1 VLKLRLTR
9 KEPRLLIEH
18 RAALNLTD
26 VAQVDV
32 NRETSQ
38 IKIEE
43 VDRCAALQHEPC
55 IQKRMA
61 MEFKQRLLQADRL
74 LQIRGSNP
82 EVLAISLMYVAS
94 SLTVVWNLPRCGRA
108 FQEPSNPKS

>member
-74 LQIRGSNP
+74 LQIRRIES
-82 EVLAISLMYVAS
+82 
-94 SLTVVWNLPRCGRA
+94 
-108 FQEPSNPKS
+108 